1 MLLYLLGF
9 FRFINTLQILD
20 TDVWFY
26 AIDPATQTLL
36 ALNESMTVEKIT
48 GKQASTSLK
57 YIVTGDLHVQVSLN
71 LVKAKILYIFG
82 RPAVTDSSNIY
93 LGMLELFY
101 LNFLVM
107 IQRFL

>member
-71 LVKAKILYIFG
+71 LVKAKLFYIFG
-82 RPAVTDSSNIY
+82 RPAVTNSSIF
-93 LGMLELFY
+93 LFRHVRIV
-101 LNFLVM
+101 LFDQNRV
-107 IQRFL
+107 